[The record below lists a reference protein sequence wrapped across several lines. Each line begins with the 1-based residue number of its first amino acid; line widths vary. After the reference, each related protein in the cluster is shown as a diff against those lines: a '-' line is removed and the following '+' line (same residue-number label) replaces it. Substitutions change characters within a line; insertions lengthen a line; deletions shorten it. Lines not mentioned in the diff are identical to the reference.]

1 MSPLSFISP
10 NCIWN
15 HHQKVFEVAC
25 QKYDDGVAKSH
36 CVMTLCSWVCFD
48 TWFLLMRYGV
58 KLTQPAPLLDAAEF
72 SETRSS
78 LVEAP
83 RYPKIMSN

>member
-15 HHQKVFEVAC
+15 HHHKVFEVAC
-25 QKYDDGVAKSH
+25 EKYDYGVAKSR
-36 CVMTLCSWVCFD
+36 CVMALCSWVCFD
-48 TWFLLMRYGV
+48 TWFWLMRYGV
-58 KLTQPAPLLDAAEF
+58 KLTQPTPSLAVAEI

-78 LVEAP
+78 LVEAS
-83 RYPKIMSN
+83 RYPKNMSN